1 MLMALDSNVWG
12 PHYWFFLHTI
22 ALTYPHNPNE
32 VVKKKYYDFIQNL
45 HLFIPVEKI
54 GNEFTKL
61 LTEYP
66 LAPYLDSRDSLVRW
80 MHFIHNKINE
90 KLEKRKISLAD
101 FYTDYYEN
109 YKPKHVKLKEYYKLK
124 EKVVYVGLLC
134 GIGVGIYYMY

>member
-54 GNEFTKL
+54 GNERNVFLREFLKQFKL
-61 LTEYP
+61 
-66 LAPYLDSRDSLVRW
+66 A
-80 MHFIHNKINE
+80 
-90 KLEKRKISLAD
+90 
-101 FYTDYYEN
+101 
-109 YKPKHVKLKEYYKLK
+109 
-124 EKVVYVGLLC
+124 
-134 GIGVGIYYMY
+134 